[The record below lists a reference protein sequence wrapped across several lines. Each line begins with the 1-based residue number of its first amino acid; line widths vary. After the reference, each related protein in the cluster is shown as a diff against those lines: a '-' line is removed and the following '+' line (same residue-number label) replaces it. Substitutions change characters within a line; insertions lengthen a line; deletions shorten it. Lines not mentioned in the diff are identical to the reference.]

1 MKVAAGFLVGVLAWF
16 IAPFWLQEGMFMDG
30 MIYASV
36 AQNLAQGVGTFWA
49 PIYQPSAA
57 AAYSEQLPLFTGMES
72 LLFMLLG
79 PTPWVERCFM
89 ALAWIAAA
97 WGMVALH
104 RKWWPERSTESA
116 IWVVA
121 VWSSAPLIAWGMGNH
136 VQEMWMA
143 PFSLWAVVAMSH
155 RSWAWLGGI
164 LTVATALFKG
174 PQGLFPLAWLPILAC
189 FGLCSATS
197 FRYQFTQVV
206 LAVLGCAVLLVV
218 WDDAFEAL
226 ARNASN
232 RLVRTFTQERAVTA
246 SNRAWLIG
254 PLFGQ
259 LGSMLVAAALGLWL
273 RARRIRFGGDARAY
287 AVLVLG
293 LAASLPLTVTHEQRD
308 FYLITSLGFFAVG
321 LVSLFREMPSERRP
335 RVQQILWLVAVA
347 GLVSL
352 PLRQIQ
358 RDEVLRASL
367 EAQASDFP
375 ARTPFNVDPS
385 LRLNHELAAYA
396 MRYRLWEVN
405 LANTQQHPNLVV
417 PDSRSN
423 GAVRFVVKSS
433 R

>member
-1 MKVAAGFLVGVLAWF
+1 
-16 IAPFWLQEGMFMDG
+16 
-30 MIYASV
+30 
-36 AQNLAQGVGTFWA
+36 
-49 PIYQPSAA
+49 
-57 AAYSEQLPLFTGMES
+57 
-72 LLFMLLG
+72 
-79 PTPWVERCFM
+79 
-89 ALAWIAAA
+89 
-97 WGMVALH
+97 
-104 RKWWPERSTESA
+104 
-116 IWVVA
+116 
-121 VWSSAPLIAWGMGNH
+121 
-136 VQEMWMA
+136 
-143 PFSLWAVVAMSH
+143 
-155 RSWAWLGGI
+155 
-164 LTVATALFKG
+164 
-174 PQGLFPLAWLPILAC
+174 
-189 FGLCSATS
+189 
-197 FRYQFTQVV
+197 
-206 LAVLGCAVLLVV
+206 
-218 WDDAFEAL
+218 
-226 ARNASN
+226 
-232 RLVRTFTQERAVTA
+232 
-246 SNRAWLIG
+246 
-254 PLFGQ
+254 
-259 LGSMLVAAALGLWL
+259 MLVAAALGLWL
-273 RARRIRFGGDARAY
+273 RARRIRFGGDVRAY

-375 ARTPFNVDPS
+375 ARTQFNVDPS

-405 LANTQQHPNLVV
+405 LANTQPHPNLVV